1 MTTTDPPGTLAY
13 VWSLSAAT
21 LYQGN
26 CNRNHKLW
34 NIGSAERYIL
44 HMQVL
49 LEYFYIYI
57 YIIYIN
63 EKFTMGKLISSL
75 LP

>member
-26 CNRNHKLW
+26 CNRNQLRDIYSTFRCYW
-34 NIGSAERYIL
+34 NIST
-44 HMQVL
+44 
-49 LEYFYIYI
+49 YI

-75 LP
+75 LQ